1 METHRNDREPG
12 RDNLH
17 TLAAIA
23 RDLPPWHA
31 WEGAIAGLV
40 YARRPGSSPPMCVR
54 STTVAGLRQEIEAA
68 ERRRGLRR

>member
-1 METHRNDREPG
+1 VETHRNDGEP
-12 RDNLH
+12 DPEH
-17 TLAAIA
+17 THALAAID

-31 WEGAIAGLV
+31 WDGAIAGLV

-68 ERRRGLRR
+68 ERQRGLRR